1 MREAAAQS
9 GLGALTSRCFDC
21 VRVWGLPIAVRQGVF
36 EQMWSEAPR
45 SVPGFHC
52 AVLTNI
58 TTTVAAGEL
67 EALQECTIG
76 LGAGDQRE
84 MLSRM
89 VSKIAALEAAVAAAE
104 AKRRDI
110 HNQLVELKGNVR
122 VWSG

>member
-1 MREAAAQS
+1 M
-9 GLGALTSRCFDC
+9 
-21 VRVWGLPIAVRQGVF
+21 
-36 EQMWSEAPR
+36 PR
-45 SVPGFHC
+45 LIHRNVPGFQC
-52 AVLTNI
+52 AKS
-58 TTTVAAGEL
+58 TVWPCLWPAGEL

-89 VSKIAALEAAVAAAE
+89 VSKIAALEAAVAAAD